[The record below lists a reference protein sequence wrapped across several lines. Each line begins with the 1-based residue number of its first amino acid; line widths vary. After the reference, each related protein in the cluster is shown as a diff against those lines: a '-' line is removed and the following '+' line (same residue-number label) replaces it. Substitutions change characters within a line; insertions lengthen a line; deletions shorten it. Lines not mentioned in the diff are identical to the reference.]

1 MEFVFATGN
10 LHKLQEAR
18 EILGTE
24 VVLKS
29 LQDLGFS
36 GDIPEEQ
43 PTIEGNAIQKAQF
56 IYDRFG
62 EDCFADDTGLE
73 IDALNGRPGVY
84 SARYA
89 GEGCSFQDNVDK
101 VLRELEGCENRSAR
115 FRCVIALI
123 AKGEVHTFEGVVEGK
138 ILTAPTGEKGFG
150 YDPVFQPEESDLSFA
165 QMSADQ
171 KHAISH
177 RGRAL
182 EKFHRFLLNL

>member
-18 EILGTE
+18 EILGTG
-24 VVLKS
+24 VMLKS
-29 LQDLGFS
+29 LQDLRFS

-62 EDCFADDTGLE
+62 ADCFADDTGLE

-123 AKGEVHTFEGVVEGK
+123 VKGEVHTFEGVVEGN
-138 ILTAPTGEKGFG
+138 ILTAPAGEKGFG
-150 YDPVFQPEESDLSFA
+150 YDPVFQPVESELSFA

-182 EKFHRFLLNL
+182 ERFHRFLQSQ